1 MIIEE
6 LLPALEELTQTPK
19 RTWCLY
25 PSPSCACGSVQ
36 ARAQCWVRDLPE
48 DPPPPYQQ
56 VVLTAPQP
64 TTRTLSSHT
73 QAPGH
78 VYSMPIMGTPE
89 EPPPM
94 WSPTAA
100 EQGLRPTIEPRSQTT
115 ATTTQRAVPRMPPPP
130 GLMPPTTAIP
140 ALMSLTLTSGP
151 TSSVTS
157 TSTTRTRDTIA
168 STGPSASSS
177 SQRESRG
184 RGQVRLQGSTQVG
197 SSQAGA
203 LQSSQRQRCAQS
215 QGCSQSQ
222 MHPPPQSQSQRRT
235 QTTTA
240 SEGDRQ
246 AWAPANP
253 SSSSLAAQQASA
265 QGDARQETPMDT
277 SEVHP
282 WDGATLAEKWG
293 DPRPF
298 DDEGPDMPKSEGWK
312 ADYSTFF
319 HYFLRGH
326 FPDIPLAQ
334 LRPIYERV
342 LRYLGTR

>member
-1 MIIEE
+1 MPRLQDVCTPC
-6 LLPALEELTQTPK
+6 LL
-19 RTWCLY
+19 W
-25 PSPSCACGSVQ
+25 
-36 ARAQCWVRDLPE
+36 
-48 DPPPPYQQ
+48 
-56 VVLTAPQP
+56 APL
-64 TTRTLSSHT
+64 R
-73 QAPGH
+73 
-78 VYSMPIMGTPE
+78 

-100 EQGLRPTIEPRSQTT
+100 EQGLRPTIEPRFQTT

-140 ALMSLTLTSGP
+140 ALMSLTPTSGP

-157 TSTTRTRDTIA
+157 NSTTHTRDTTT

-184 RGQVRLQGSTQVG
+184 HGQVRLQGSTQVG

-203 LQSSQRQRCAQS
+203 QQSSRRWRCAQS

-222 MHPPPQSQSQRRT
+222 MCPPPQSQSQRRT

-253 SSSSLAAQQASA
+253 SSSSLAAQQAST

-277 SEVHP
+277 SEVCP
-282 WDGATLAEKWG
+282 RDGATLAEKWG
-293 DPRPF
+293 DPYPF
-298 DDEGPDMPKSEGWK
+298 DDEGPNMPKSKGWK
-312 ADYSTFF
+312 ADYSTFLLLLP
-319 HYFLRGH
+319 LRT
-326 FPDIPLAQ
+326 FPPHTPGPAQ
-334 LRPIYERV
+334 ADL
-342 LRYLGTR
+342 